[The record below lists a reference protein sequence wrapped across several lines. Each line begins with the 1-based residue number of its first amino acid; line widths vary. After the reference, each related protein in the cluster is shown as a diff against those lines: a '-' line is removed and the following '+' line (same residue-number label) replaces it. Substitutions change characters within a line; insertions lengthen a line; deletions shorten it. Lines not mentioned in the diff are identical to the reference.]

1 MPASST
7 EADRSHSGKTYRNI
21 FSYASFVLRFAC
33 AVLIL
38 RSTQPAVLMLESM
51 SFFSLGRCKTPG
63 EQYTNKT
70 LHSRCQ
76 TAMPIW
82 CYPEGNLFR
91 GLTGN
96 PAFITVVT
104 RGDGWWRQTGSNRRP
119 EACKATALP
128 TELCPQLLHPQK
140 WWAWEDLNLRPH
152 AYQARALTN

>member
-1 MPASST
+1 MSTSST
-7 EADRSHSGKTYRNI
+7 KADQNHSGKTYRNT
-21 FSYASFVLRFAC
+21 FACVSFVLRFAC

-82 CYPEGNLFR
+82 CYPEGNLFIR
-91 GLTGN
+91 SRCRCSIHNRMDG
-96 PAFITVVT
+96 
-104 RGDGWWRQTGSNRRP
+104 GDRRDRTDDLKL
-119 EACKATALP
+119 AKLP
-128 TELCPQLLHPQK
+128 LSQLSYVPSYYIHRNGGPG
-140 WWAWEDLNLRPH
+140 R
-152 AYQARALTN
+152 T